1 LKPLPPTTQVTGKCK
16 AQNDNSYN
24 MTVANERQFRVDI
37 NYSCTLDMSNV
48 TGFAQFSVITT
59 SYVDVQLLTRTLQFK
74 LAKLTARANFTD
86 VPNYKV

>member
-1 LKPLPPTTQVTGKCK
+1 
-16 AQNDNSYN
+16 
-24 MTVANERQFRVDI
+24 
-37 NYSCTLDMSNV
+37 MSNV